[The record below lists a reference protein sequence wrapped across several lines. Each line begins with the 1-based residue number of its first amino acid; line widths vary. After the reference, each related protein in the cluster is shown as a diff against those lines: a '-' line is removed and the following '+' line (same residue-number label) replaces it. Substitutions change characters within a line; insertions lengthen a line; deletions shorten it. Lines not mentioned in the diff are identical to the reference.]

1 MGKETFGRLNL
12 ERNSLPLI
20 QLNYIIITMID
31 GKMQCHIIIIVIT
44 QIFLR
49 TTNVCVYWTEALCI
63 LRWDPNKYS
72 EPNKKTTT
80 KLHLNKLWLKCLKN
94 RWFDKKTQ
102 AAKHVSTEDSVQH
115 VPRYQNIHNP
125 TPAVSNIVLSK
136 CLKQIAGWQLWHHP
150 KMLTVCFVPDAVN
163 IDHSS
168 NVM

>member
-1 MGKETFGRLNL
+1 MSYYYYCYN
-12 ERNSLPLI
+12 
-20 QLNYIIITMID
+20 
-31 GKMQCHIIIIVIT
+31 
-44 QIFLR
+44 
-49 TTNVCVYWTEALCI
+49 TNFSSHHKCVCVLDRSIMYIEI
-63 LRWDPNKYS
+63 LINIRNQT
-72 EPNKKTTT
+72 KKQQP
-80 KLHLNKLWLKCLKN
+80 KLHWNKLWLKCLKN